1 MHPVYL
7 PAHWPNVR
15 RMINRERPEG
25 GRKREGGRERE
36 GEREGGKLS
45 YLKRD
50 VLTILQSNHL
60 LSPVQKVCVI
70 DNIGPKLWMVQDTRV
85 VQLQIVH
92 LWTDKPVTQTG
103 LPGSLPRQAGIA
115 GGRQSADCYTNCRRL
130 STRHCLQRRRKEVPG
145 LKDQLKVERTIWLVL
160 WGKGVKSGNC

>member
-1 MHPVYL
+1 MHLDNLLCPPQIQHTL
-7 PAHWPNVR
+7 ANASCIFACPLTKCTTNDKQRESR
-15 RMINRERPEG
+15 RREEEG
-25 GRKREGGRERE
+25 GRERVEGRGRERE

-60 LSPVQKVCVI
+60 LSPVQKVCVV
-70 DNIGPKLWMVQDTRV
+70 DNVGPKLWMVQDTRV

-92 LWTDKPVTQTG
+92 LWTHKPVTQTG
-103 LPGSLPRQAGIA
+103 LPGSLPRQARIA

-145 LKDQLKVERTIWLVL
+145 
-160 WGKGVKSGNC
+160 